1 MGGFDSACRNEVLV
15 RHLKEFVRRYMGV
28 VERLFVC
35 LYLLFV
41 VVALS
46 VIEFDNE
53 PNEAEFNTM
62 NSQSASWLPW
72 AS

>member
-1 MGGFDSACRNEVLV
+1 MDGFDSTCRNEVLV
-15 RHLKEFVRRYMGV
+15 RHLKEFVRRYMEV
-28 VERLFVC
+28 FVC